1 MHALKLKPAK
11 WMGLFAI
18 ILSSCASADPPMS
31 AAPAQS
37 PPPASNGNA
46 SDETDVGSNFDNL
59 DIVDVGLKAKLAI
72 LRVGSEVGE
81 NNLLSVFAG
90 LKNKTAHQ
98 LDLEVQTIYQ
108 DKAGNALNSGSW
120 IPLTLKPHEE
130 KEYRSTAISEQ
141 AVDFLIRVQ
150 RAQTVSTSSHK

>member
-1 MHALKLKPAK
+1 MHALKFKPAK
-11 WMGLFAI
+11 WMGLFVMI
-18 ILSSCASADPPMS
+18 VSSCASANPPTS
-31 AAPAQS
+31 AAPTQIAL
-37 PPPASNGNA
+37 AAG
-46 SDETDVGSNFDNL
+46 DETDVGSNFDNL
-59 DIVDVGLKAKLAI
+59 DIVDVGLKTKLAV

-108 DKAGNALNSGSW
+108 DKAGNPLNSGSW

-150 RAQTVSTSSHK
+150 RLQTAPTSSHK